1 MVFGYCRVSTPSQNI
16 ERQKRNIL
24 AKFPYATL
32 YCEAHTGTELQ
43 GRKELDKLL
52 KRVKNGDTIVYDSAS
67 RMSRNVEEATELYAA
82 LFKEGV
88 ELIFL
93 KEPHINTSVY
103 KKALNAQIEVDLSG
117 MDPATKQLM
126 SDIIRA
132 LNNYTVDLAQS
143 QIQLVFEQ
151 AEKEV
156 KDIQQRTKEGM
167 LTAKLEGKRI
177 GNQVG
182 DKLTTKK
189 SIQAKK
195 IILKHSKDFGG
206 TLNDKEV
213 QQLAGISRNTYYTY
227 KKQLKEEEVNK

>member
-1 MVFGYCRVSTPSQNI
+1 
-16 ERQKRNIL
+16 
-24 AKFPYATL
+24 
-32 YCEAHTGTELQ
+32 
-43 GRKELDKLL
+43 
-52 KRVKNGDTIVYDSAS
+52 
-67 RMSRNVEEATELYAA
+67 
-82 LFKEGV
+82 
-88 ELIFL
+88 
-93 KEPHINTSVY
+93 
-103 KKALNAQIEVDLSG
+103 